1 MLRVEM
7 PVEGPTANLDQS
19 SPSQVNVSLLA
30 GDGDSL
36 SSICTMSLG
45 KGDLGHDQESA
56 LTEFS
61 TLWQNFPSNN
71 GAPDC
76 REAFQKATAIG
87 FMSRTTNVSVCM
99 DSLQLLPS
107 TVLPAGMQG
116 YAMP

>member
-1 MLRVEM
+1 M
-7 PVEGPTANLDQS
+7 PIAGPTANLEDS
-19 SPSQVNVSLLA
+19 SPSQVNVSLFA

-36 SSICTMSLG
+36 RSICTMYLG
-45 KGDLGHDQESA
+45 KGNLGHDQESA

-61 TLWQNFPSNN
+61 TLWQNFPSSN

-76 REAFQKATAIG
+76 HEAFQKATAIG

-107 TVLPAGMQG
+107 TVLPAGTG
-116 YAMP
+116 LCSALGCC